1 MTVDLYGHTVD
12 LQEQGDGYVTD
23 VMVLAR
29 VIRHDEDGDTYDSI
43 LVSATPQSTGIV
55 QIGMTHVLTRIL
67 DSPFAFDET
76 GDEEDA

>member
-29 VIRHDEDGDTYDSI
+29 VIRHDEDVDAYDSV

-55 QIGMTHVLTRIL
+55 QIGMTHVLARIL
-67 DSPFAFDET
+67 DRPLAFNET
-76 GDEEDA
+76 GEGEDE